1 MTDAW
6 SRSGDSSG
14 TVLCPQ
20 GHANS
25 PAYRFCSLCGLP
37 IGVVPFPADD
47 DAHEDDTAPATRR
60 WGLIVGVVAAVVAI
74 VVGVTSAV
82 LLTRSPGDEAG
93 TDSGG
98 FGAGTPAAVPT
109 QAVCTEPPILET
121 ESFDMTAEGIEIG
134 AAFFPGCAGGDV
146 EAGKAVRVT
155 VADGQRDIAAGE
167 FDFSASPVEMKAGV
181 PDHRTLVFPHGM
193 YWRTPDMVG
202 GKPTLVAHRSEDRSA
217 TPVASKSATDE
228 LVAVGPAEPEHG
240 SVDGVA
246 KAVLG
251 ELRDADFAD
260 LRSNA
265 FNRWVPQVSSKRA
278 GLVVDGRTLTNAE
291 VLRDHLNF
299 RQRFGQARL
308 VYSGQWSTFSDTDWW
323 VTVVGPSWTFP
334 ENANRWCDDQDFGV
348 DDCFAKF
355 ISSLF
360 GPERTTVYRK

>member
-6 SRSGDSSG
+6 SRSGDASG

-25 PAYRFCSLCGLP
+25 PAYRFCSLCGSQ
-37 IGVVPFPADD
+37 IGVVPFPADEDTYED
-47 DAHEDDTAPATRR
+47 DAAPATRR
-60 WGLIVGVVAAVVAI
+60 LGLIVGAVAAVAVIVA
-74 VVGVTSAV
+74 GVMTAV
-82 LLTRSPGDEAG
+82 LLTRSPGDEAS
-93 TDSGG
+93 TNSAG
-98 FGAGTPAAVPT
+98 FGAGTPTAAPT

-134 AAFFPGCAGGDV
+134 AAFFSGCAGGDV

-167 FDFSASPVEMKAGV
+167 FDFSGSPVEMKVGV

-202 GKPTLVAHRSEDRSA
+202 GKPALVAHRLEDRTA
-217 TPVASKSATDE
+217 TPTASKSATE
-228 LVAVGPAEPEHG
+228 VLVAVGPADPEHG

-251 ELRDADFAD
+251 ELRDVDYPVLQEGAA
-260 LRSNA
+260 
-265 FNRWVPQVSSKRA
+265 NRWVPQVSSKRA
-278 GLVVDGRTLTNAE
+278 GLVVDGRTLTNAD
-291 VLRDHLNF
+291 VLRDHFDF
-299 RQRFGQARL
+299 RQRFSGARL
-308 VYSGQWSTFSDTDWW
+308 VYSGNWSTFSDDDWW
-323 VTVVGPSWTFP
+323 VTVVGPSWFFP
-334 ENANRWCDDQDFGV
+334 QDANRWCDQQNFGV

>member
-6 SRSGDSSG
+6 SRSGNSSG

-25 PAYRFCSLCGLP
+25 LAYRFCSMCGSP
-37 IGVVPFPADD
+37 IGVVPFPAD
-47 DAHEDDTAPATRR
+47 EDPDVDNAGPRTRR
-60 WGLIVGVVAAVVAI
+60 LGLIVGVVAAVVAI
-74 VVGVTSAV
+74 VAGVTTAV
-82 LLTRSPGDEAG
+82 LLTRSPGDDASP
-93 TDSGG
+93 DSAG
-98 FGAGTPAAVPT
+98 FGPGTPTAAPP

-121 ESFDMTAEGIEIG
+121 ESFDMTAEGIAIG

-193 YWRTPDMVG
+193 YWRTTDMVG
-202 GKPTLVAHRSEDRSA
+202 GKPTLVAHRSEDRLA
-217 TPVASKSATDE
+217 TPIASKSALEE
-228 LVAVGPAEPEHG
+228 LVAVGPADPEHG

-251 ELRDADFAD
+251 ELRDADYPVIQGGA
-260 LRSNA
+260 A
-265 FNRWVPQVSSKRA
+265 NRWVPQVSSKRA
-278 GLVVDGRTLTNAE
+278 GLVVNGRSLTNAD
-291 VLRDHLNF
+291 VLRDHLSF
-299 RQRFGQARL
+299 RKRFSGARL
-308 VYSGQWSTFSDTDWW
+308 VYSGNWSTFSGDDWW
-323 VTVVGPSWTFP
+323 VTVVGPSWFFP
-334 ENANRWCDDQDFGV
+334 QDANRWCDQQAFGV